1 MKTAEDRSNLY
12 QWWQGTIAKMMN
24 YGMFYFTKANI
35 QTYKNII
42 EMELCSI
49 CFYYTKCACPQ
60 KANKRK
66 CIVSSI

>member
-12 QWWQGTIAKMMN
+12 QWWEGTIAKMMN

-49 CFYYTKCACPQ
+49 CFYYRNLLSEARPLNALKY
-60 KANKRK
+60 
-66 CIVSSI
+66 VV